1 MFNNV
6 DWFSHYTWNDFQLA
20 TLKLECSFILV
31 QLTCSWYTDSPP
43 ISSPLPIVGCIKVS
57 DDFTSQTEACSLSLP
72 ITLFTPW
79 CITPLSWS
87 LLSSCLLLHHQHSC
101 PLLRITTLITS
112 YFLWWLHPRQQS
124 SLLSYSISNLKLS
137 IYSIAILFWHPI
149 LIFFLSLNS

>member
-31 QLTCSWYTDSPP
+31 QLTCIWYTDSPP
-43 ISSPLPIVGCIKVS
+43 ICSPLPLVGCIKVS
-57 DDFTSQTEACSLSLP
+57 DDFMSQTEACSLSLP

-87 LLSSCLLLHHQHSC
+87 LLSSFLLLHHQHSY
-101 PLLRITTLITS
+101 PLLRITTPITS
-112 YFLWWLHPRQQS
+112 YFLCWLHPRQQS
-124 SLLSYSISNLKLS
+124 SLPSYSISNLKLS
-137 IYSIAILFWHPI
+137 TDSIAISFWHPI
-149 LIFFLSLNS
+149 LIFFIP